1 MQAPLAGPT
10 LLSRL
15 VKLHYNWKYLFLR
28 PTIIEIIERYNLKFR
43 RNQDHQLGGP
53 LVLHSSTSAPAPAP
67 APA

>member
-28 PTIIEIIERYNLKFR
+28 PTIQEIVERYNTKFR
-43 RNQDHQLGGP
+43 PNQDHGG
-53 LVLHSSTSAPAPAP
+53 
-67 APA
+67 